1 MKHNDREIM
10 DFINKGADEYEYESL
25 HKISQNVLVKN
36 TAQTIQF
43 ESIYSIDVDIRHSHG
58 YVTG

>member
-1 MKHNDREIM
+1 MKHNDEEIM
-10 DFINKGADEYEYESL
+10 DFINKGEYEYEYESL
-25 HKISQNVLVKN
+25 QKISQNILVNN

-43 ESIYSIDVDIRHSHG
+43 ETIYSIDVDIRHSHG